1 MSASTEILGRATE
14 CQPQLKVRQ
23 VRVPK
28 TPYLLALALSK
39 FLLEFT
45 KQPIRSGSRSEKS
58 NYPLRQL
65 NIKIS
70 NPSQGMDD
78 MSWIMFAAFARFL
91 KTDCA

>member
-1 MSASTEILGRATE
+1 M
-14 CQPQLKVRQ
+14 LKKNWLHAL
-23 VRVPK
+23 K

-65 NIKIS
+65 NIKF
-70 NPSQGMDD
+70 PTLPQGMDD

-91 KTDCA
+91 KTDCS